1 MKSLKVYID
10 TDVLIDTAV
19 RIDLFPNSLKLL
31 NDLIESPGFSLWT
44 SAISLNNIE
53 YIVSKIAGREK
64 AMALLG
70 LIKDTFSIIPFRRSV
85 FLTAFANGGHDFED
99 QIQIASAEQFFM
111 DYIITRNV
119 ADFIKSKIS
128 VLTPTQFLQAWDRD
142 ELRRVTTVPFL
153 DLKAQHHQIYNEI
166 DDKLT
171 DVIAN
176 TGFIL
181 GKYVEAFEKDFAA
194 AQGAKYCIGV
204 SSGTDALHIALL
216 ALGIGPGDR
225 VIVPVNTFIAT
236 AEAVSLCGAT
246 PVFVDCDA
254 YYNVDV
260 GQVEALL
267 QGSATRPKAIIPV
280 HLYGQPANMAAISAL
295 ADRYGLKIVEDCC
308 QAHLARFREKPVG
321 NFGVF
326 GAFSFFPGKN
336 LGAYGEAGGL
346 ISNDEELYLKAKMIR
361 QHGEIQRYQHQ
372 VIGHNYRMEAFQGAV
387 LSVKVKYLAQWTE
400 KRRTNAA
407 RYRDLL
413 TGVEDVQVPV
423 EIENVYSVYHLFVI
437 QADRREALQ
446 QYLLEK
452 GIATGL
458 HYPKPLHLHPA
469 YQHLGYHAGDFP
481 VAEAA
486 AKRILSLPMYP
497 ELDERQIRYVADTI
511 KDFYAG
517 SG

>member
-1 MKSLKVYID
+1 VIKILLDINVVLDILLPRREFYLDSFAVLNLCASNKVEGWLSADSYSTVHYYLKKEFDELVARNKIFTNLRSLSVLPVRKSTLME
-10 TDVLIDTAV
+10 A
-19 RIDLFPNSLKLL
+19 NASL
-31 NDLIESPGFSLWT
+31 SP
-44 SAISLNNIE
+44 
-53 YIVSKIAGREK
+53 
-64 AMALLG
+64 
-70 LIKDTFSIIPFRRSV
+70 
-85 FLTAFANGGHDFED
+85 DFED
-99 QIQIASAEQFFM
+99 NMKMAAADQFHLN
-111 DYIITRNV
+111 YIVTRNTKHFKDSPV
-119 ADFIKSKIS
+119 TA
-128 VLTPTQFLQAWDRD
+128 LTPAEF
-142 ELRRVTTVPFL
+142 VTLFKETDGEPAASPVPFL
-153 DLKAQHHQIYNEI
+153 DLKAQHHQVYNEI

-181 GKYVEAFEKDFAA
+181 GKYVEAFEMDFAA

-216 ALGIGPGDR
+216 ALGIGPGDG

-260 GQVEALL
+260 GQMEALL
-267 QGSATRPKAIIPV
+267 ESSAIRPKAIIPV

-295 ADRYGLKIVEDCC
+295 ADQYGLKIVEDCC

-346 ISNDEELYLKAKMIR
+346 IANDEDLYLKAKMIR

-387 LSVKVKYLAQWTE
+387 LSVKIKYLADWTE
-400 KRRTNAA
+400 KRRANAA

-413 TGVEDVQVPV
+413 TGVEGVRIPV
-423 EIENVYSVYHLFVI
+423 EIDDVYSVYHLFVI

-452 GIATGL
+452 GVATGL
-458 HYPKPLHLHPA
+458 HYPRPLHLHPA
-469 YQHLGYHAGDFP
+469 YEQLGYHAGDFP

-497 ELDERQIRYVADTI
+497 ELGERQIRYVADTI
-511 KDFYAG
+511 KVFYSG